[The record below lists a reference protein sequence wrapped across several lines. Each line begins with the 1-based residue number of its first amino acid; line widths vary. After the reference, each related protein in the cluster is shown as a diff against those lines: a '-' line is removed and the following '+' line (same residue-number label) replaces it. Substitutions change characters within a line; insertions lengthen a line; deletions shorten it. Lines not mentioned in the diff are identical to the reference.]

1 MNERELHDALAKALQ
16 AARANGAG
24 AAAAPPPGV
33 SAGAGAKPAM
43 AATRPPVLQKGRF
56 QRWHAEPDVV
66 PEEETWLI
74 TYLDV
79 MTLLLVMLVVMLAF
93 SEPIARKPPLG
104 RPEAQGQGAP
114 SVGQPLPGGG
124 GSIVP
129 PVGLPAATPGP
140 GAHPSEQRAPDA
152 PSTAPGGPASPSSA
166 SSSSGASAAP
176 MVPLGDLGKDI
187 EVLVRDE
194 GVSFR
199 IPSEVLFASG
209 EATLTPSGLAVIDRL
224 LPAMNRVPDYTIVVE
239 GHTDNVPIQTARFPS
254 NWELSA
260 ARASSVVR
268 HLEARGLNPTRLR
281 ATGYADTR
289 PLAANDT
296 PEGRALNRRV
306 EITLE
311 PPLRRRE

>member
-1 MNERELHDALAKALQ
+1 MNERQLHEALGRALQ
-16 AARANGAG
+16 AARSASASP
-24 AAAAPPPGV
+24 AAASPPS
-33 SAGAGAKPAM
+33 SA
-43 AATRPPVLQKGRF
+43 AALPQQPTRLQKGRYS
-56 QRWHAEPDVV
+56 RWHADPDPVV
-66 PEEETWLI
+66 EEETWLL

-93 SEPIARKPPLG
+93 SEPITRKPPLG
-104 RPEAQGQGAP
+104 RPEARGSGAT
-114 SVGQPLPGGG
+114 SVGQPLAGGG

-129 PVGLPAATPGP
+129 PI
-140 GAHPSEQRAPDA
+140 
-152 PSTAPGGPASPSSA
+152 ASPSSA
-166 SSSSGASAAP
+166 AGPGSHVAESPPSSASDAVPRRPEAP
-176 MVPLGDLGKDI
+176 AVRDPAQALGLTELGDDVQ
-187 EVLVRDE
+187 VLVRDE

-209 EATLTPSGLAVIDRL
+209 EAVLTPAGLAVIDQL
-224 LPAMNRVPDYTIVVE
+224 LPAFNRLPDYTVVVE

-289 PLAANDT
+289 PLAPNDT
-296 PEGRALNRRV
+296 PQGRALNRRV

-311 PPLRRRE
+311 PPVRPRN